1 MKQHFAS
8 PINFDAS
15 LSHLPQSMAPTTVN
29 PMAVI
34 PFRDADDLRH
44 NAFNAIIDSVAIFL
58 ISVASAFNFVVY
70 VGLKTRLRNTFAKMV
85 LTLCW

>member
-1 MKQHFAS
+1 
-8 PINFDAS
+8 
-15 LSHLPQSMAPTTVN
+15 MAPTTVN

-70 VGLKTRLRNTFAKMV
+70 VGLKTRLRNSFIKMV
-85 LTLCW
+85 VKICW